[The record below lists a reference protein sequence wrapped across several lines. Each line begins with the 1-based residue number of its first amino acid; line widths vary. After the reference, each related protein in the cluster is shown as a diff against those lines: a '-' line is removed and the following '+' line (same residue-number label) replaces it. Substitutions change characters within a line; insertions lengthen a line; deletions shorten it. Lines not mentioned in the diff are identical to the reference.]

1 MNRGAFQSH
10 LLISSTEGISYP
22 ITYPGNIISNSML
35 LNTRCTT
42 LPIYDLCFFILFY
55 LPYKIMTFSKTNS
68 ISDVFGQII
77 LFYIQIMY
85 ITNQI
90 CLYLVEQVL
99 VVVQPLSCV
108 RLLQPHGL
116 QPATLLCPWDSPGK
130 NTGVG

>member
-1 MNRGAFQSH
+1 MKEVMNRGAFQSH

-42 LPIYDLCFFILFY
+42 LPIYDLCFFIVFY

-68 ISDVFGQII
+68 ISDVLGQVI

-99 VVVQPLSCV
+99 VVV
-108 RLLQPHGL
+108 
-116 QPATLLCPWDSPGK
+116 
-130 NTGVG
+130 